1 MKNIANSIKL
11 NQATVEKWMMSQA
24 VEELL
29 EMCVSM
35 SKGTVTEVVKNT
47 PRQFIWNTVKKIR
60 GSVMFPRPEKLMFG
74 NSQYR
79 VIKISALPTI
89 FLGFLK

>member
-1 MKNIANSIKL
+1 MKNIANAIQL

-47 PRQFIWNTVKKIR
+47 PRQFI
-60 GSVMFPRPEKLMFG
+60 
-74 NSQYR
+74 
-79 VIKISALPTI
+79 
-89 FLGFLK
+89 